1 MAFDTQQ
8 SNDDV
13 TITVTP
19 LSIYLPLPKVRPVQ
33 NLSGLTLQTDELGNG
48 KHTPPPPPP
57 LMLHQ
62 PKSLVHIGE

>member
-19 LSIYLPLPKVRPVQ
+19 LSIYLSLPKVRPVQ

-48 KHTPPPPPP
+48 KHPPPPHATPAKKP
-57 LMLHQ
+57 
-62 PKSLVHIGE
+62 GAYR